1 MLVQVTFRTLPSDL
15 QPDADGGSCR
25 QLSLGL
31 NVLVASGCT
40 QVYEENNDWSGRLMR
55 RSNLLSIKKQ
65 QHAGGGFGYRQ
76 RRQRTAD
83 VMVSAD
89 SLGKQTRVCG
99 SDSGY
104 FKEN

>member
-1 MLVQVTFRTLPSDL
+1 
-15 QPDADGGSCR
+15 
-25 QLSLGL
+25 
-31 NVLVASGCT
+31 
-40 QVYEENNDWSGRLMR
+40 MR
-55 RSNLLSIKKQ
+55 RSNLLSIEKQ
-65 QHAGGGFGYRQ
+65 QQAFAGGGFGYRQ

-83 VMVSAD
+83 VMVSVD